1 MHVKDAI
8 AQRRSIRRYSDE
20 PVPRETIV
28 ELLEAARR
36 APSGNNSQPWRFIVV
51 EDAALRTRLAK
62 VCHDQAWMADAPVHI
77 AVCADLGARTAAAIQ
92 FDAETPGMDPKRA
105 IRDTAIAVDHLMLRA
120 VELGLGTC
128 WIGWYTQEELKP
140 ILGVPDQVFILGVI
154 VVGRPAE
161 APGPRPRRP
170 LGELAYGE
178 AWGRPW

>member
-20 PVPRETIV
+20 PVPREIIV

-77 AVCADLGARTAAAIQ
+77 AVCADLGARTAAAI
-92 FDAETPGMDPKRA
+92 
-105 IRDTAIAVDHLMLRA
+105 
-120 VELGLGTC
+120 
-128 WIGWYTQEELKP
+128 
-140 ILGVPDQVFILGVI
+140 
-154 VVGRPAE
+154 
-161 APGPRPRRP
+161 
-170 LGELAYGE
+170 
-178 AWGRPW
+178 